1 MNLGANIE
9 YLAELELKGFEV
21 ISFEFVLGLIS
32 VFVSLRGIFTRGG
45 PDGPSV
51 LCLADRKDNSGNGK
65 LLAKLGIT
73 SRTMETLK
81 VS

>member
-45 PDGPSV
+45 PDGLDV
-51 LCLADRKDNSGNGK
+51 LCLAGRKDNSGNGK
-65 LLAKLGIT
+65 LLVKLGTTI
-73 SRTMETLK
+73 RRKEILK
-81 VS
+81 IS